1 MNPMFITDCYKI
13 GHPFMY
19 DQKMHTLESN
29 MTARS
34 DFRFNGTSKYNNKV
48 VAVGFQG
55 LVTEYFKNNFNANF
69 FSRPLDE
76 VIEEYTEMMNG
87 IFGPGVISTEHIAA
101 LHKLQKLPIKVQAL
115 PEGSLVPMGVPF
127 IRIKNTVKGF
137 GWLTNY
143 LETLVSN
150 YLWPMITNATIAFEF
165 RKVLEAYALETVGE
179 ANPFVVGYQAHDFA
193 LRGLLGGRDGNVNF
207 GHIVSFIGSDNI
219 PTLAYVKK
227 FYNPQGYIA
236 GSVPATEHSVAS
248 SNILNIS
255 YQLEKFGKFE
265 NTVRDESIPILEQ
278 AEQIFITKMITEVFP
293 TGIFSYVTDTFD
305 YWGVLTSILP
315 RIKDVVLSRKETD
328 SPVPTRLVIRP
339 DSGNPLHIIAG
350 YKIYDTDKDPQGLT
364 NTEIA
369 DEYDVVLTNGK
380 YYTIEPKY
388 DKWDGFC
395 YGYDLGEEIPKHVA
409 VGSIQTLWDIFG
421 GTVTDKGYR
430 QLDSKIGLIYGDSIT
445 MRNLEDILSR
455 LKENGFAS
463 TNVIFG
469 VGSFTYQFNT
479 RDTFS
484 MAIKATHGTYF
495 DEDGNDYSVDLY
507 KDPKTGNREKK
518 SAKGLVAVFKD
529 ENGFYLVDQATEED
543 QENDCFVTYFEDG
556 EVISKYTLDDIR
568 NELLSNLP
576 K

>member
-19 DQKMHTLESN
+19 DPLMHTLESN

-34 DFRFNGTSKYNNKV
+34 DARFKRTSTYNGKV
-48 VAVGFQG
+48 VATGFQG
-55 LVTEYFKNNFNANF
+55 LTKEYLIDSFNRNF
-69 FSRPLDE
+69 FSRPLTEVVDE
-76 VIEEYTEMMNG
+76 YVEMMDG
-87 IFGPGVISTEHIAA
+87 IFGPGVITVDHITR
-101 LHKLQKLPIKVQAL
+101 LHNLQYLPIKVQAL

-127 IRIKNTVKGF
+127 VRVKNTVKGF

-143 LETLVSN
+143 LETLISN
-150 YLWPMITNATIAFEF
+150 YLWPMITNATVAFEF

-179 ANPFVVGYQAHDFA
+179 ANPFVVGYQMHDFS
-193 LRGLLGGRDGNVNF
+193 LRGLLDGRNGNVNF
-207 GHIVSFIGSDNI
+207 GHLLSAIGSDNI
-219 PTLAYVKK
+219 PTIAYAKK
-227 FYNPQGYIA
+227 YYSPQGYIA

-255 YQLEKFGKFE
+255 YQLEKFGKYE
-265 NTVRDESIPILEQ
+265 DTTRDESIPLLEQ
-278 AEQIFITKMITEVFP
+278 AEQIFIVKMITKVFP

-315 RIKDVVLSRKETD
+315 RIKNVVLSRKETD

-364 NTEIA
+364 NSEIL
-369 DEYDVVLTNGK
+369 DEYEVVIVDGK
-380 YYTIEPKY
+380 YYIIEPHY
-388 DKWDGFC
+388 DNWADFC
-395 YGYDLGEEIPKHVA
+395 TGYDLGEEIPKHVA

-421 GTVTDKGYR
+421 GTETAKGYK

-445 MRNLEDILSR
+445 LRNLEEILSR

-484 MAIKATHGTYF
+484 MAIKATHATFY
-495 DEDGNDYSVDLY
+495 DEDANDYSVDLY
-507 KDPKTGNREKK
+507 KDPKTGSREKK
-518 SAKGLVAVFKD
+518 SAKGLVAVFKN
-529 ENGFYLVDQATEED
+529 EKGFYLKEQATEAD
-543 QENDCFVTYFEDG
+543 QDNDCFVTYFDSGHIVTE
-556 EVISKYTLDDIR
+556 YTLDDIR
-568 NELLSNLP
+568 AELLSNLP